1 MRFESLASSS
11 AGNAYIVSDEAT
23 RILVEC
29 GVPYRRLQKLTGFDT
44 SSFAG
49 CIRSHEH
56 GDHAKCHAE
65 LIKNG
70 VPVYATEGT
79 AEKLDCDGICTF
91 QRKDGDRYQSV
102 VIGTL
107 EVLPFRTWHD
117 ALEPVGFLIRSLAD
131 GERMLFATDTVALAY
146 RVDNLDYIAI
156 ECNFEDEILSRATH
170 IPDKVVKRIRNNHM
184 EVMRLCEYL
193 KTLDLRRCRQVYLL
207 HLSDACS
214 NESAMI
220 GLVEY
225 ACPGIPVKACPKK

>member
-1 MRFESLASSS
+1 MNFESLASSS
-11 AGNAYIVSDEAT
+11 AGNAYIVSDKET

-29 GVPYRRLQKLTGFDT
+29 GVPYRRLQRLTGFDT

-49 CIRSHEH
+49 CILSHEH
-56 GDHAKCHAE
+56 GDHAKCHAD

-70 VPVYATEGT
+70 VSVYATEGT
-79 AEKLDCDGICTF
+79 AGKLECDGIRTF
-91 QRKDGDRYQSV
+91 QRKDGNQYHSV
-102 VIGTL
+102 LIGTL

-117 ALEPVGFLIRSLAD
+117 ACEPVGFLIRSHVD

-193 KTLDLRRCRQVYLL
+193 KSLDLRRCKQVYLL

-214 NESAMI
+214 NESAMV

-225 ACPGIPVKACPKK
+225 ACPGVQVKACPKK